1 MVSAGQTLVNPVTGE
16 RMTFIRTS
24 ADTGGEYVL
33 VELRAEPDAFVAAA
47 HVHPGQT
54 ETFEAVSG
62 TLGAKVAGKRI
73 EARGRRQ
80 ARGRARTGA
89 HVVERGKRGA
99 RLPLRDPAR
108 AGVRVVDRDDV
119 LARGRRPDQRQ
130 RDAEP
135 VPAGGDRSR
144 AATSASRPS
153 PRAADLRSDAVCRP
167 LRVTPANATEWAT
180 ADANL
185 RAARASVQTST
196 FVFSRNGTKRSK
208 FEPRTP
214 GPAGQAGGAARAPAG
229 SRAGLPVG

>member
-108 AGVRVVDRDDV
+108 AAVRVADRDDV
-119 LARGRRPDQRQ
+119 LARPRRPDQRQ
-130 RDAEP
+130 GHAEP
-135 VPAGGDRSR
+135 VPARRDR
-144 AATSASRPS
+144 TG
-153 PRAADLRSDAVCRP
+153 P
-167 LRVTPANATEWAT
+167 LRHRPPALPACVGDGLAEHLL
-180 ADANL
+180 DG
-185 RAARASVQTST
+185 RVAA
-196 FVFSRNGTKRSK
+196 
-208 FEPRTP
+208 PP
-214 GPAGQAGGAARAPAG
+214 
-229 SRAGLPVG
+229 PVGDPARRLV